1 LKSIARHVTGFDLPP
16 MIARCREVAP
26 DHADVLFDDWPVV
39 RREHFDL
46 VFASLVFQHI
56 EPNATR
62 AYLADIASMTPATY
76 LLTRGQSDFEAN
88 VIDLIAS
95 LGLFEIDGCVAVE
108 HDPRRINCGSSAA
121 SRSTRRSAPAT
132 WRTMNCCSL
141 RLERSGLDRLA
152 VSDCIGCRPARAR
165 SYLETA
171 VRSRQSPDSAP
182 SRFMALQSTW
192 KIVAC

>member
-108 HDPRRINCGSSAA
+108 HDHETHQLRVVGRESLDQARRAGNMAHYELLLA
-121 SRSTRRSAPAT
+121 S
-132 WRTMNCCSL
+132 
-141 RLERSGLDRLA
+141 
-152 VSDCIGCRPARAR
+152 ARAIR
-165 SYLETA
+165 
-171 VRSRQSPDSAP
+171 P
-182 SRFMALQSTW
+182 
-192 KIVAC
+192 